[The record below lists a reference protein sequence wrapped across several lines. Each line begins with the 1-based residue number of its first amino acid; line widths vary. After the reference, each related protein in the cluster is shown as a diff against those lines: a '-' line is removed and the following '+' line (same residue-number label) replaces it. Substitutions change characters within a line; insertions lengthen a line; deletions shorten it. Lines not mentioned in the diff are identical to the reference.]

1 MGDRAFYHC
10 SASPVSGLGS
20 NVDAAAFAIEEHAAI
35 NQGENRV
42 IATHAHAL
50 AGVELGATL
59 ANDDVA
65 GDDGLTAKLLHAEA
79 LAAGIT
85 TVTYGTLT
93 FLMCHD

>member
-1 MGDRAFYHC
+1 MLAAKACDLGF
-10 SASPVSGLGS
+10 GS
-20 NVDAAAFAIEEHAAI
+20 NVDAAAFAIEEHATI

-50 AGVELGATL
+50 TGVELGATL
-59 ANDDVA
+59 ANDDVT
-65 GDDGLTAKLLHAEA
+65 GDDGLTTKLLHAEA
-79 LAAGIT
+79 LAAGIA